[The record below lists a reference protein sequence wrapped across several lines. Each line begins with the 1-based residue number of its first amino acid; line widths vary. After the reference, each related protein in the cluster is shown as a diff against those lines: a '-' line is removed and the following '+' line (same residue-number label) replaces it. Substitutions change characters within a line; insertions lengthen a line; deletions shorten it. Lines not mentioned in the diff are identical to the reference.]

1 MQPLLHTPR
10 RATTDTSNRPGRQ
23 ELSMKMSIQQ
33 LFRPDVLAMQ
43 AYHVADASGYIK
55 LDAMENPYHLP
66 PALRQELGQHL
77 AEVALN
83 RYPDPHGDGL
93 KDLLKAAFAIPDA
106 ADVVLGNGSDEI
118 ITLITQ
124 AVASDDTVVLA
135 LEPSF
140 VMYRLNAQFSR
151 VRYVGVPL
159 QADFSLDLP
168 ATLAAIREHRP
179 AVVFLSYPNNP
190 TGPRFAR
197 EEVQAVLDAAPGL
210 VVVDEA
216 YQAFAD
222 DSFMDL
228 AGSQPHLIVM
238 RTLSKLGLA
247 GLRLGYAA
255 GHPEVIAQ
263 LDKVR
268 PPYNINVLSQAAAKF
283 ALRHLDVFAAQA
295 AELRSERSR
304 IAASLA
310 TLPQVTVYP
319 SEANFLTIRVPDALA
334 LFAQLKA
341 EGILI
346 KNLHGYHPLLDNCL
360 RLTVGSPDENS
371 ALLAAIHAYF
381 A

>member
-1 MQPLLHTPR
+1 M
-10 RATTDTSNRPGRQ
+10 SN
-23 ELSMKMSIQQ
+23 KMSIQQ
-33 LFRPDVLAMQ
+33 LFRPDVVAMQ
-43 AYHVADASGYIK
+43 AYHVADAAGFIK
-55 LDAMENPYHLP
+55 LDAMENPYRLP
-66 PALRQELGQHL
+66 EALRSELGQTL
-77 AEVALN
+77 ADVALN

-93 KDLLKAAFAIPDA
+93 KAQLKAAFAIPDA
-106 ADVVLGNGSDEI
+106 ADVILGNGSDEI

-124 AVASDDTVVLA
+124 ALAAPDTVVLA

-140 VMYRLNAQFSR
+140 VMYKLNAQFSR

-159 QADFSLDLP
+159 AADFSLDLP
-168 ATLAAIREHRP
+168 ATLAAIASEQP
-179 AVVFLSYPNNP
+179 AVVFVSYPNNP

-197 EEVQAVLDAAPGL
+197 AEVQAILDAAPGL

-228 AGSQPHLIVM
+228 AGSHERLIVM

-268 PPYNINVLSQAAAKF
+268 PPYNINVLTQAAAKF
-283 ALRHLDVFAAQA
+283 ALRYIEVFDAQA
-295 AELRSERSR
+295 AELRRERER
-304 IAASLA
+304 LAAALGA
-310 TLPQVTVYP
+310 LPQLKLFP
-319 SEANFLTIRVPDALA
+319 SEANFLTVRVPDAPA
-334 LFAQLKA
+334 LFAALKEA
-341 EGILI
+341 RILV
-346 KNLHGYHPLLDNCL
+346 KNLHGYHPLLANCL
-360 RLTVGSPDENS
+360 RLTVGSPDENT
-371 ALLAAIHAYF
+371 AVLAAITTYF